1 LHRWD
6 ARDAWLQRAT
16 TGQKVIAREQRPDR
30 LPRLIGVD
38 VLRAAAIAVV
48 LGRHWLDSGVAAPA
62 SVATHWIASG
72 IFGHGINGVTLFFVI
87 SGFLITRTTMAREPD
102 FYALTFRQFYLRRA
116 ARILPLLVVTIGL
129 GIVGLEWG
137 AGHSLYGF
145 VFHDPAANFGAW
157 FWLSI
162 ATFTF
167 NWARLFLV
175 HVSHGNGWGLHWDV
189 LWSLAVEEQFYL
201 LFPIIVTL
209 VRTPGR
215 LFRVLLILI
224 GVGILSRGA
233 VMLLGFDQNL
243 AFTSSLACLDA
254 LSIGV
259 FTALL
264 AGRFAL
270 SATTRRLMM
279 VNGLAICAVGYF
291 SANLVV
297 TPTIIALG
305 AALFILG
312 VQHQGA
318 FAAWFWRPVARIG
331 ELSYGIYL
339 LHPAVL
345 YLTAPLL
352 RGTDLL
358 VGYVVFLTATVAIA
372 DLVYRHLEQPSNA
385 WIRAR
390 AIALWGEPQ
399 RRSIEPRVLK
409 LP

>member
-1 LHRWD
+1 MTRSCGEKP
-6 ARDAWLQRAT
+6 RGR
-16 TGQKVIAREQRPDR
+16 KVIAREQRPDR

-48 LGRHWLDSGVAAPA
+48 LGRHWLDSSVASPA
-62 SVATHWIASG
+62 SAAAHWIASG

-102 FYALTFRQFYLRRA
+102 FYALSFRQFYLRRA
-116 ARILPLLVVTIGL
+116 ARILPLLAVAIGL

-145 VFHDPAANFGAW
+145 VFHDPAAEFGPW

-167 NWARLFLV
+167 NWARLVLV

-209 VRTPGR
+209 VRTPSRFLR
-215 LFRVLLILI
+215 LLLILVC
-224 GVGILSRGA
+224 VGILARGA
-233 VMLLGFDQNL
+233 VLLLGFDQNL

-254 LSIGV
+254 LSLGV

-264 AGRFAL
+264 ATRLTLGV
-270 SATTRRLMM
+270 TTRRLMM
-279 VNGLAICAVGYF
+279 ANGLAICTSGYL
-291 SANLVV
+291 STNLVV

-312 VQHQGA
+312 AQYHGA
-318 FAAWFWRPVARIG
+318 FSAWFWRPFARIG
-331 ELSYGIYL
+331 ELSYGMYL

-345 YLTAPLL
+345 YLAAPLL
-352 RGTDLL
+352 RGTDSL
-358 VGYVVFLTATVAIA
+358 VGYFLFLTATVLVA
-372 DLVYRHLEQPSNA
+372 DLVYRGFEQPANA
-385 WIRAR
+385 WIRAH
-390 AIALWGEPQ
+390 AIWLWGEPQ
-399 RRSIEPRVLK
+399 RRSTEPRRVLK